1 MYIDIRLSVT
11 GYTRLLLCYFQELMI
26 SLQTHILEFT
36 QRLHSVEV
44 ERRSLLQEVGR
55 LQEEVERLGPEREE
69 LVTEGNDIAITQQ
82 VLYK

>member
-1 MYIDIRLSVT
+1 
-11 GYTRLLLCYFQELMI
+11 MI

-44 ERRSLLQEVGR
+44 ERRSLLQEVSR

-82 VLYK
+82 VCYK